1 MEDSE
6 KKTYVQVMTDEKDE
20 SVISAFLE
28 VAKSTVLNILYPH
41 EADEEKRVWL
51 NRYDSTQCKIAA
63 YMLNKRGA
71 EGETMHSE
79 NGISRTYAN
88 ADIPNDLKNEIT
100 PFAKVPR
107 V

>member
-6 KKTYVQVMTDEKDE
+6 KKTYVQAMTDEKDE
-20 SVISAFLE
+20 SVISVFLE
-28 VAKSTVLNILYPH
+28 IAKSTVLNILYPY
-41 EADEEKRVWL
+41 ETEDDKMVWL
-51 NRYDSTQCKIAA
+51 KKYDSTQCKIAA

-79 NGISRTYAN
+79 NGISRTYGN